1 MIFFSHV
8 KQTLW
13 LALSNQFYT
22 TSSYDIGIKERV
34 IIKKKKKKKKT
45 VRDRLIS
52 ILLDEQFN
60 KIFSVHVK

>member
-1 MIFFSHV
+1 MISFTHV

-22 TSSYDIGIKERV
+22 TSSYDVGIKERV
-34 IIKKKKKKKKT
+34 IIKKKA

-60 KIFSVHVK
+60 KIFSVTVK